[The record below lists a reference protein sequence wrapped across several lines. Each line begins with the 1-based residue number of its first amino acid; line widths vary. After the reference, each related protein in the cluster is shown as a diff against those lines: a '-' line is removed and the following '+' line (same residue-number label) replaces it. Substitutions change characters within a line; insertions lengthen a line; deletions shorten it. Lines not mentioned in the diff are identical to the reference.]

1 MSEDNVKR
9 GKWPLAIVKEI
20 HKGKD
25 GLIRTVTLRT
35 KLARPSVQK
44 LYLLE
49 EAHSVEEDLRNKEK
63 LEHSQSLG
71 IKPENC
77 CEKIQKQ
84 VVEEQ
89 KTENEQDLDTKC
101 QGGENVKYTR
111 FWAFIKGPK

>member
-1 MSEDNVKR
+1 
-9 GKWPLAIVKEI
+9 
-20 HKGKD
+20 
-25 GLIRTVTLRT
+25 
-35 KLARPSVQK
+35 
-44 LYLLE
+44 LE

-63 LEHSQSLG
+63 LEQSQSLE
-71 IKPENC
+71 IAPEIC

-111 FWAFIKGPK
+111 FGRLLKAPSRLKL